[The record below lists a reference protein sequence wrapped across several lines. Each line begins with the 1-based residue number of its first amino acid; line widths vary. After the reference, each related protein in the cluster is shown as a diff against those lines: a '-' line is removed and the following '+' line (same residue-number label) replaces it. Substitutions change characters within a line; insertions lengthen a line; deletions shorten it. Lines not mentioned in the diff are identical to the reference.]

1 MKNLVT
7 TFFILIFS
15 FTFAQEEGIKFD
27 QSSFKDL
34 LAKAKKEKKLVFIDA
49 YAVWCGPCKMMD
61 KNVFTQKSV
70 GDYFNKNFVSSRI
83 DMEKGEGREIAQKF
97 AVRSYPTF
105 LFLNGDGELV
115 SQNYGYMEP
124 SLFLSMAQDVNG
136 GNSKGGSLKERFAK
150 GENTPEFLMNI
161 MKLNS
166 NSDFDFAKKASE
178 RYFAN
183 RKSTEPL
190 TKEEVGFLFYFIK
203 SSKDPNFKILVD
215 KKAEILPFLPEES
228 YNDYKN
234 QILLA
239 DIMET
244 AIDSKNNKI
253 DEEKFM
259 KTAEPLVGKEAA
271 ATKLNQIKLSYYEQN
286 SNFVEYEKTALEY
299 YRNTEAFEPN
309 ETLKAAWI
317 FAEHVTNKTSLK
329 KAAEWAEKSVM
340 RGETPENTYI
350 LAKIYFKMGNKD
362 LAQNFAELSNN
373 MAKQN
378 GKDTQLSEELLKQ
391 IKK

>member
-7 TFFILIFS
+7 TFFVLLFS
-15 FTFAQEEGIKFD
+15 LTFAQEEGIKFD
-27 QSSFKDL
+27 QSAFKDL
-34 LAKAKKEKKLVFIDA
+34 LARAKKEKKLVFIDA

-70 GDYFNKNFVSSRI
+70 GDYFNKTFVSSRI

-97 AVRSYPTF
+97 AVSSYPTF

-124 SLFLSMAQDVNG
+124 SLFLSMAQEVKA
-136 GNSKGGSLKERFAK
+136 GNSKEGSMKERFAK
-150 GENTPEFLMNI
+150 GEKSPEFLMNV

-166 NSDFDFAKKASE
+166 SSDFEFAKKASE

-183 RKSTEPL
+183 RNSKEPL
-190 TKEEVGFLFYFIK
+190 TKDEVGLLFYFIK
-203 SSKDPNFKILVD
+203 SSKDPNFKILID
-215 KKAEILPFLPEES
+215 KKDEITPFLPEQS
-228 YNDYKN
+228 YNEYKN

-239 DIMET
+239 DVMEA
-244 AIDSKNNKI
+244 AIDNTNHNI
-253 DEEKFM
+253 NEEKFM
-259 KTAEPLVGKEAA
+259 QAAEPLVGKEAA
-271 ATKLNQIKLSYYEQN
+271 NTKLNQIKLSYYEQN
-286 SNFVEYEKTALEY
+286 ANYAAYEKTALEY
-299 YRNTEAFEPN
+299 YKNPDLFEAN

-317 FAEHVTNKTSLK
+317 FSEHITNKASLK
-329 KAAEWAEKSVM
+329 KATEWAEKSVM

-350 LAKIYFKMGNKD
+350 LAKLYFLIGNKD
-362 LAQNFAELSNN
+362 LALNFAELSNSI
-373 MAKQN
+373 AKQN
-378 GKDTQLSEELLKQ
+378 GKEANLSEELIKQ

>member
-34 LAKAKKEKKLVFIDA
+34 LSKAKKEKKLVFIDA

-70 GDYFNKNFVSSRI
+70 GDYFNKNFISSRI

-150 GENTPEFLMNI
+150 GENTPEFLINI
-161 MKLNS
+161 IKLNA

-183 RKSTEPL
+183 RKSAEPL

-215 KKAEILPFLPEES
+215 KKAEIIPFLPEES

-271 ATKLNQIKLSYYEQN
+271 VTKLNQIKLSYYEQN
-286 SNFVEYEKTALEY
+286 SNFAEYEKTALEY

-317 FAEHVTNKTSLK
+317 FSEHVTNKTSLK

-378 GKDTQLSEELLKQ
+378 GKDIQLSEELLKQ

>member
-7 TFFILIFS
+7 TFLVLLFS

-27 QSSFKDL
+27 QSAFKDL
-34 LAKAKKEKKLVFIDA
+34 LARAKKEKKLVFIDA

-70 GDYFNKNFVSSRI
+70 GDYFNKTFVSSRI

-105 LFLNGDGELV
+105 LFLNADGELV

-124 SLFLSMAQDVNG
+124 SLFLSMAQEVKA
-136 GNSKGGSLKERFAK
+136 GNSKEGSMKERFAK
-150 GENTPEFLMNI
+150 GEKSPEFLMNV

-166 NSDFDFAKKASE
+166 SSDFEFAKKASE

-183 RKSTEPL
+183 RNSKEPL
-190 TKEEVGFLFYFIK
+190 TKDEVGLLFYFIK
-203 SSKDPNFKILVD
+203 SSKDPNFKILID
-215 KKAEILPFLPEES
+215 KKDEITPFLPEQS
-228 YNDYKN
+228 YNEYKN

-239 DIMET
+239 DVMEA
-244 AIDSKNNKI
+244 AIDNTNHNI
-253 DEEKFM
+253 NEEKFM
-259 KTAEPLVGKEAA
+259 QAAEPLVGKEAA
-271 ATKLNQIKLSYYEQN
+271 NTKLNQIKLSYYEQN
-286 SNFVEYEKTALEY
+286 ANYAAYEKTALEY
-299 YRNTEAFEPN
+299 YKNPDLFEAN

-317 FAEHVTNKTSLK
+317 FSEHITNKASLK
-329 KAAEWAEKSVM
+329 KATEWAEKSVM

-350 LAKIYFKMGNKD
+350 LAKLYFLIGNKD
-362 LAQNFAELSNN
+362 LALNFAELSNSI
-373 MAKQN
+373 AKQN
-378 GKDTQLSEELLKQ
+378 GKDANLSEELIKQ

>member
-7 TFFILIFS
+7 TFFVLLFS

-27 QSSFKDL
+27 QSAFKDL
-34 LAKAKKEKKLVFIDA
+34 LARAKKEKKLVFIDA

-124 SLFLSMAQDVNG
+124 SLFLSMAQEVNA
-136 GNSKGGSLKERFAK
+136 GNSKEGSMRERFAK
-150 GENTPEFLMNI
+150 GEKNPEFLMNV

-166 NSDFDFAKKASE
+166 SSDFEFAKKASE

-183 RKSTEPL
+183 RNSKEPL
-190 TKEEVGFLFYFIK
+190 TKDEVGFLFYFIK
-203 SSKDPNFKILVD
+203 SSKDPNFKILID
-215 KKAEILPFLPEES
+215 KKSEIIAFLPEQN
-228 YNDYKN
+228 YNEYTN

-239 DIMET
+239 DVMET
-244 AIDSKNNKI
+244 AIDDKNHKI
-253 DEEKFM
+253 DEEKFL
-259 KTAEPLVGKEAA
+259 KAAEPLVGKEAA
-271 ATKLNQIKLSYYEQN
+271 NTKLNQIKLSYYEQN
-286 SNFVEYEKTALEY
+286 ANYSAYEKTALDY
-299 YRNTEAFEPN
+299 YKNPDLFEAN

-317 FAEHVTNKTSLK
+317 FSEHITNKVSLK
-329 KAAEWAEKSVM
+329 KATEWAEKSVM

-350 LAKIYFKMGNKD
+350 LAKLYFLIGNKD
-362 LAQNFAELSNN
+362 LALNFAELSNSI
-373 MAKQN
+373 AKQN
-378 GKDTQLSEELLKQ
+378 GKDANLSEELIKQ
-391 IKK
+391 INK

>member
-61 KNVFTQKSV
+61 RNVFTQKSV
-70 GDYFNKNFVSSRI
+70 GDYFNKSFISSRI

-97 AVRSYPTF
+97 SVRSYPTY
-105 LFLNGDGELV
+105 LFLNGDGEMV

-124 SLFLSMAQDVNG
+124 GLFLSMAQDVNA
-136 GNSKGGSLKERFAK
+136 GNSKGGSLKDRFAK
-150 GENTPEFLMNI
+150 GESSPEFLMNI

-166 NSDFDFAKKASE
+166 TSDFDFAKKASE
-178 RYFAN
+178 KYFAKKKTN
-183 RKSTEPL
+183 EPL
-190 TKEEVGFLFYFIK
+190 TKEEAGFLFFFIK
-203 SSKDPNFKILVD
+203 SSKDANFKYLVD
-215 KKAEILPFLPEES
+215 KKSEIIQFLPEES
-228 YNDYKN
+228 YNEYKN

-244 AIDSKNNKI
+244 AIDTKNNRV
-253 DEEKFM
+253 DDAKFM
-259 KTAEPLVGKEAA
+259 ATAEPLVGKEV
-271 ATKLNQIKLSYYEQN
+271 ATKKLNQIKLGFYEQN
-286 SNFVEYEKTALEY
+286 ANYAEYEKVALEY
-299 YRNTEAFEPN
+299 YKNSDLFEAN

-317 FAEHVTNKTSLK
+317 FAEHVKDKTSLK

-340 RGETPENTYI
+340 RGETAENTYI
-350 LAKIYFKMGNKD
+350 LAKIYFMMDNKN
-362 LAQNFAELSNN
+362 LAKSFAEMSNSL
-373 MAKQN
+373 AKQT
-378 GKDTQLSEELLKQ
+378 GKDAALSEELLNQ

>member
-7 TFFILIFS
+7 TFFVLLFS

-27 QSSFKDL
+27 QSAFKDL
-34 LAKAKKEKKLVFIDA
+34 LARAKKEKKLVFIDA

-70 GDYFNKNFVSSRI
+70 GDYFNKTFVSSRI

-105 LFLNGDGELV
+105 LFLNADGELV

-124 SLFLSMAQDVNG
+124 SLFLSMAQEVKA
-136 GNSKGGSLKERFAK
+136 GNSKEGSMKERFAK
-150 GENTPEFLMNI
+150 GEKSPEFLMNV

-166 NSDFDFAKKASE
+166 SSDFEFAKKASE

-183 RKSTEPL
+183 RNSKEPL
-190 TKEEVGFLFYFIK
+190 TKDEVGLLFYFIK
-203 SSKDPNFKILVD
+203 SSKDPNFKILID
-215 KKAEILPFLPEES
+215 KKNEITPFLPEQS
-228 YNDYKN
+228 YNEYKN

-239 DIMET
+239 DVMET
-244 AIDSKNNKI
+244 AIDNTNHNI
-253 DEEKFM
+253 NEEKFM
-259 KTAEPLVGKEAA
+259 QAAEPLVGKEAA
-271 ATKLNQIKLSYYEQN
+271 NTKLNQIKLSYYEQN
-286 SNFVEYEKTALEY
+286 ANYAAYEKTALEY
-299 YRNTEAFEPN
+299 YKNPDLFEAN

-317 FAEHVTNKTSLK
+317 FSEHITNKASLK
-329 KAAEWAEKSVM
+329 KATEWAEKSVM

-350 LAKIYFKMGNKD
+350 LAKLYFLIGNKD
-362 LAQNFAELSNN
+362 LALNFAELSNSI
-373 MAKQN
+373 AKQN
-378 GKDTQLSEELLKQ
+378 GKDANLSEELIKQ

>member
-7 TFFILIFS
+7 TFFVLLFS
-15 FTFAQEEGIKFD
+15 LTFAQEEGIKFD
-27 QSSFKDL
+27 QSAFKDL
-34 LAKAKKEKKLVFIDA
+34 LARAKKEKKLVFIDA

-124 SLFLSMAQDVNG
+124 SLFLSMAQEVKA
-136 GNSKGGSLKERFAK
+136 GNSKEGSMRERFAK
-150 GENTPEFLMNI
+150 GEKSPEFLMNV

-166 NSDFDFAKKASE
+166 SSDFEFAKKASE

-183 RKSTEPL
+183 RNSKEPL
-190 TKEEVGFLFYFIK
+190 TKDEVGLLFYFIK
-203 SSKDPNFKILVD
+203 SSKDPNFKILID
-215 KKAEILPFLPEES
+215 KKDEITPFLPEQS
-228 YNDYKN
+228 YNEYKN

-239 DIMET
+239 DVMET
-244 AIDSKNNKI
+244 AIDNTNHNI
-253 DEEKFM
+253 NEEKFM
-259 KTAEPLVGKEAA
+259 QAAEPLVGKEAA
-271 ATKLNQIKLSYYEQN
+271 NTKLNQIKLSYYEQN
-286 SNFVEYEKTALEY
+286 ANYAAYEKTALEY
-299 YRNTEAFEPN
+299 YKNPDLFEAN
-309 ETLKAAWI
+309 ETLKPAWI
-317 FAEHVTNKTSLK
+317 FSEHITNKASLK

-350 LAKIYFKMGNKD
+350 LAKLYFLIGNKD
-362 LAQNFAELSNN
+362 LALNFAELSNSI
-373 MAKQN
+373 AKQN
-378 GKDTQLSEELLKQ
+378 GKDANLSEELIKQ

>member
-61 KNVFTQKSV
+61 RNVFTQKSV
-70 GDYFNKNFVSSRI
+70 GDYFNKSFISSRI

-97 AVRSYPTF
+97 SVRSYPTY
-105 LFLNGDGELV
+105 LFLNGDGEMV

-124 SLFLSMAQDVNG
+124 GLFLSMAQDVNA
-136 GNSKGGSLKERFAK
+136 GNSKGGSLKDRFAK
-150 GENTPEFLMNI
+150 GESSPEFLMNI

-166 NSDFDFAKKASE
+166 TSDFDFAKKASE
-178 RYFAN
+178 KYFAKKKAN
-183 RKSTEPL
+183 EPL
-190 TKEEVGFLFYFIK
+190 TKEEAGFLFFFIK
-203 SSKDPNFKILVD
+203 SSKDANFKYLVD
-215 KKAEILPFLPEES
+215 KKSEIIQFLPEES
-228 YNDYKN
+228 YDEYKN

-244 AIDSKNNKI
+244 AIDTKNNRV
-253 DEEKFM
+253 DDVKFM
-259 KTAEPLVGKEAA
+259 AAAEPLVGKEV
-271 ATKLNQIKLSYYEQN
+271 ATKKLNQIKLSYFEQN
-286 SNFVEYEKTALEY
+286 ANYAEYEKTALEY
-299 YRNTEAFEPN
+299 YKNPDLFDQA

-317 FAEHVTNKTSLK
+317 FAEHVKDKTSLK

-340 RGETPENTYI
+340 RGETAENTYI
-350 LAKIYFKMGNKD
+350 LAKIYFMMDNKN
-362 LAQNFAELSNN
+362 LAKSFAEMSNSL
-373 MAKQN
+373 AKQT
-378 GKDTQLSEELLKQ
+378 GKDATLSEELLNQ

>member
-7 TFFILIFS
+7 TFFVLLFS

-27 QSSFKDL
+27 QSAFKDI
-34 LAKAKKEKKLVFIDA
+34 LARAKKEKKLVFIDA

-70 GDYFNKNFVSSRI
+70 GDYFNKTFVSSRI

-124 SLFLSMAQDVNG
+124 SLFLSMAQEVKA
-136 GNSKGGSLKERFAK
+136 GNSKEGSMKERFAK
-150 GENTPEFLMNI
+150 GEKSPEFLMNV

-166 NSDFDFAKKASE
+166 SSDFEFAKKASE

-183 RKSTEPL
+183 RNSKEPL
-190 TKEEVGFLFYFIK
+190 TKDEVGLLFYFIK
-203 SSKDPNFKILVD
+203 SSKDPNFKILID
-215 KKAEILPFLPEES
+215 KKDEITPFLPEQS
-228 YNDYKN
+228 YNEYKN

-239 DIMET
+239 DVMET
-244 AIDSKNNKI
+244 AIDNTNHNI
-253 DEEKFM
+253 NEEKFM
-259 KTAEPLVGKEAA
+259 QAAEPLVGKEAA
-271 ATKLNQIKLSYYEQN
+271 NTKLNQIKLSYYEQN
-286 SNFVEYEKTALEY
+286 ANYAAYEKTALEY
-299 YRNTEAFEPN
+299 YKNPDLFEAN
-309 ETLKAAWI
+309 ETLKPAWI
-317 FAEHVTNKTSLK
+317 FSEHITNKASLK

-350 LAKIYFKMGNKD
+350 LAKLYFLIGNKD
-362 LAQNFAELSNN
+362 LALNFAELSNSI
-373 MAKQN
+373 AKQN
-378 GKDTQLSEELLKQ
+378 GKDANLSEELIKQ

>member
-7 TFFILIFS
+7 TFFVLLFS

-27 QSSFKDL
+27 QSAFKDL
-34 LAKAKKEKKLVFIDA
+34 LARAKKEKKLVFIDA

-70 GDYFNKNFVSSRI
+70 GDYFNKTFVSSRI

-124 SLFLSMAQDVNG
+124 SLFLSMAQEVKA
-136 GNSKGGSLKERFAK
+136 GNSKEGSMRERFAK
-150 GENTPEFLMNI
+150 GEKSPEFLMNV

-166 NSDFDFAKKASE
+166 SSDFEFAKKASE

-183 RKSTEPL
+183 RNSKEPL
-190 TKEEVGFLFYFIK
+190 TKDEVGLLFYFIK
-203 SSKDPNFKILVD
+203 SSKDPNFKILID
-215 KKAEILPFLPEES
+215 KKDEITPFLPEQS
-228 YNDYKN
+228 YNEYKN

-239 DIMET
+239 DVMET
-244 AIDSKNNKI
+244 AIDNTNHNI
-253 DEEKFM
+253 NEEKFM
-259 KTAEPLVGKEAA
+259 QAAEPLVGKEAA
-271 ATKLNQIKLSYYEQN
+271 NTKLNQIKLSYYEQN
-286 SNFVEYEKTALEY
+286 ANYAAYEKTALEY
-299 YRNTEAFEPN
+299 YKNPDLFEAN
-309 ETLKAAWI
+309 ETLKPAWI
-317 FAEHVTNKTSLK
+317 FSEHITNKASLK

-350 LAKIYFKMGNKD
+350 LAKLYFLIGNKD
-362 LAQNFAELSNN
+362 LALNFAELSNSI
-373 MAKQN
+373 AKQN
-378 GKDTQLSEELLKQ
+378 GKDANLSEELIKQ

>member
-7 TFFILIFS
+7 TFFVLLFS

-27 QSSFKDL
+27 QSAFKDL
-34 LAKAKKEKKLVFIDA
+34 LARAKKEKKLVFIDA

-70 GDYFNKNFVSSRI
+70 GDYFNKTFVSSRI

-105 LFLNGDGELV
+105 LFLNADGELV

-124 SLFLSMAQDVNG
+124 SLFLSMAQEVKA
-136 GNSKGGSLKERFAK
+136 GNSKEGSMKERFAK
-150 GENTPEFLMNI
+150 GEKSPEFLMNV

-166 NSDFDFAKKASE
+166 SSDFEFAKKASE

-183 RKSTEPL
+183 RNSKEPL
-190 TKEEVGFLFYFIK
+190 TKDEVGLLFYFIK
-203 SSKDPNFKILVD
+203 SSKDPNFKILID
-215 KKAEILPFLPEES
+215 KKDEITPFLPEQS
-228 YNDYKN
+228 YNEYKN

-239 DIMET
+239 DVMET
-244 AIDSKNNKI
+244 AIDNTNHNI
-253 DEEKFM
+253 NEEKFM
-259 KTAEPLVGKEAA
+259 QAAEPLVGKEAA
-271 ATKLNQIKLSYYEQN
+271 NTKLNQIKLSYYEQN
-286 SNFVEYEKTALEY
+286 ANYAAYEKTALEY
-299 YRNTEAFEPN
+299 YKNPDLFEAN
-309 ETLKAAWI
+309 ETLKPAWI
-317 FAEHVTNKTSLK
+317 FSEHITNKASLK

-350 LAKIYFKMGNKD
+350 LAKLYFLIGNKD
-362 LAQNFAELSNN
+362 LALNFAELSNSI
-373 MAKQN
+373 AKQN
-378 GKDTQLSEELLKQ
+378 GKDANLSEELIKQ

>member
-61 KNVFTQKSV
+61 RNVFTQKSV
-70 GDYFNKNFVSSRI
+70 GDYFNKSFISSRI

-97 AVRSYPTF
+97 SVRSYPTY
-105 LFLNGDGELV
+105 LFLNGDGEMV

-124 SLFLSMAQDVNG
+124 GLFLSMAQDVNA
-136 GNSKGGSLKERFAK
+136 GNSKGGSLKDRFAK
-150 GENTPEFLMNI
+150 GESSPEFLMNI

-166 NSDFDFAKKASE
+166 TSDFDFAKKASE
-178 RYFAN
+178 KYFAKKKAN
-183 RKSTEPL
+183 EPL
-190 TKEEVGFLFYFIK
+190 TKEEAGFLFFFIK
-203 SSKDPNFKILVD
+203 SSKDANFKYLVD
-215 KKAEILPFLPEES
+215 KKSEIIQFLPEES
-228 YNDYKN
+228 YNEYKN

-244 AIDSKNNKI
+244 AIDTKKNRV
-253 DEEKFM
+253 DDAKFIAA
-259 KTAEPLVGKEAA
+259 AEPLVGKEV
-271 ATKLNQIKLSYYEQN
+271 ATKKLNQIKLGFYEQN
-286 SNFVEYEKTALEY
+286 ANYAEYEKVALEY
-299 YRNTEAFEPN
+299 YKNPDLFEAN

-317 FAEHVTNKTSLK
+317 FAEHIKDKTSLK

-340 RGETPENTYI
+340 RGETAENTYI
-350 LAKIYFKMGNKD
+350 LAKIYFMMDNKN
-362 LAQNFAELSNN
+362 LAKSFAEMSNSL
-373 MAKQN
+373 AKQT
-378 GKDTQLSEELLKQ
+378 GKDATLSEELLNQ

>member
-7 TFFILIFS
+7 TFFVLLFS
-15 FTFAQEEGIKFD
+15 LTFAQEEGIKFD
-27 QSSFKDL
+27 QSAFKDL
-34 LAKAKKEKKLVFIDA
+34 LARAKKEKKLVFIDA

-70 GDYFNKNFVSSRI
+70 GDYFNKTFVSSRI

-97 AVRSYPTF
+97 AVSSYPTF

-124 SLFLSMAQDVNG
+124 SLFLSMAQEVKA
-136 GNSKGGSLKERFAK
+136 GNSKEGSMKERFAK
-150 GENTPEFLMNI
+150 GEKSPEFLMNV

-166 NSDFDFAKKASE
+166 SSDFEFAKKASE

-183 RKSTEPL
+183 RNSKEPL
-190 TKEEVGFLFYFIK
+190 TKDEVGLLFYFIK
-203 SSKDPNFKILVD
+203 SSKDPNFKILID
-215 KKAEILPFLPEES
+215 KKDEITPFLPEQS
-228 YNDYKN
+228 YNEYKN

-239 DIMET
+239 DVMET
-244 AIDSKNNKI
+244 AIDNTNHNI
-253 DEEKFM
+253 NEEKFM
-259 KTAEPLVGKEAA
+259 QAAEPLVGKEAA
-271 ATKLNQIKLSYYEQN
+271 NTKLNQIKLSYYEQN
-286 SNFVEYEKTALEY
+286 ANYAAYEKTALEY
-299 YRNTEAFEPN
+299 YKNPDLFEAN
-309 ETLKAAWI
+309 ETLKPAWI
-317 FAEHVTNKTSLK
+317 FSEHITNKASLK

-350 LAKIYFKMGNKD
+350 LAKLYFLIGNKD
-362 LAQNFAELSNN
+362 LALNFAELSNSI
-373 MAKQN
+373 AKQN
-378 GKDTQLSEELLKQ
+378 GKDANLSEELIKQ

>member
-7 TFFILIFS
+7 TLFILIFS

-97 AVRSYPTF
+97 SVRSYPTF
-105 LFLNGDGELV
+105 LFLNGDGEIV

-124 SLFLSMAQDVNG
+124 NLFLSMAQEVKAGNSNG
-136 GNSKGGSLKERFAK
+136 GSMKDRFAK
-150 GENTPEFLMNI
+150 GESSPEFLMNI

-166 NSDFDFAKKASE
+166 TSDFEFAKKASE
-178 RYFAN
+178 KYFVA
-183 RKSTEPL
+183 KKASDPL
-190 TKEEVGFLFYFIK
+190 TKEEAGFLFFFIK
-203 SSKDPNFKILVD
+203 SSKDANFKFLVD
-215 KKAEILPFLPEES
+215 RKSEIIQFLPEEN
-228 YNDYKN
+228 YNEYKN

-239 DIMET
+239 DVMET
-244 AIDSKNNKI
+244 AIDAKNNRI
-253 DEEKFM
+253 DETKFM
-259 KTAEPLVGKEAA
+259 AAAEPLVGKDTASK
-271 ATKLNQIKLSYYEQN
+271 KLNQIKLGFYEQTAN
-286 SNFVEYEKTALEY
+286 YKEYENTALEY
-299 YRNTEAFEPN
+299 YKNPDLFEPH
-309 ETLKAAWI
+309 EILKAAWI
-317 FAEHVTNKTSLK
+317 FAENVQDKASLK
-329 KAAEWAEKSVM
+329 KAKEWAEKSVM
-340 RGETPENTYI
+340 RGETAENTYI
-350 LAKIYFKMGNKD
+350 LAKLYFLTGNKEQ
-362 LAQNFAELSNN
+362 AKSFAEFSSTI
-373 MAKQN
+373 AKQN
-378 GKDTQLSEELLKQ
+378 GKDARLSEELLNQ

>member
-7 TFFILIFS
+7 TFFVLLFS

-27 QSSFKDL
+27 QSAFKDL
-34 LAKAKKEKKLVFIDA
+34 LARAKKEKKLVFIDA

-70 GDYFNKNFVSSRI
+70 GDYFNKTFVSSRI

-124 SLFLSMAQDVNG
+124 SLFLSMAQEVKA
-136 GNSKGGSLKERFAK
+136 GNSKEGSMRERFAK
-150 GENTPEFLMNI
+150 GEKNPEFLMNV

-166 NSDFDFAKKASE
+166 SSDFEFAKKASE

-183 RKSTEPL
+183 RNSKEPL
-190 TKEEVGFLFYFIK
+190 TKDEVGLLFYFIK
-203 SSKDPNFKILVD
+203 SSKDPNFKILID
-215 KKAEILPFLPEES
+215 KKDEITPFLPEQS
-228 YNDYKN
+228 YNEYKN

-239 DIMET
+239 DVMET
-244 AIDSKNNKI
+244 AIDNTNHNI
-253 DEEKFM
+253 NEEKFM
-259 KTAEPLVGKEAA
+259 QAAEPLVGKEAA
-271 ATKLNQIKLSYYEQN
+271 NTKLNQIKLSYYEQN
-286 SNFVEYEKTALEY
+286 ANYAAYEKTALEY
-299 YRNTEAFEPN
+299 YKNPDLFEAN
-309 ETLKAAWI
+309 ETLKPAWI
-317 FAEHVTNKTSLK
+317 FSEHITNKASLK

-350 LAKIYFKMGNKD
+350 LAKLYFLIGNKD
-362 LAQNFAELSNN
+362 LALNFAELSNSI
-373 MAKQN
+373 AKQN
-378 GKDTQLSEELLKQ
+378 GKDANLSEELIKQ

>member
-7 TFFILIFS
+7 TFFVLLFS

-27 QSSFKDL
+27 QSAFKDL
-34 LAKAKKEKKLVFIDA
+34 LARAKKEKKLVFIDA

-124 SLFLSMAQDVNG
+124 SLFLSMAQEVNA
-136 GNSKGGSLKERFAK
+136 GNSKEGSMRERFAK
-150 GENTPEFLMNI
+150 GEKSPEFLMNV

-166 NSDFDFAKKASE
+166 SSDFEFAKKASE

-183 RKSTEPL
+183 RNSKEPL
-190 TKEEVGFLFYFIK
+190 TKDEVGLLFYFIK
-203 SSKDPNFKILVD
+203 SSKDPNFKILID
-215 KKAEILPFLPEES
+215 KKDEIIPFLPEQS
-228 YNDYKN
+228 YNEYKN

-239 DIMET
+239 DVMET
-244 AIDSKNNKI
+244 AIDNTNHKI
-253 DEEKFM
+253 NEEKFM
-259 KTAEPLVGKEAA
+259 RAAEPLVGKEAA
-271 ATKLNQIKLSYYEQN
+271 NTKLNQIKLSYYEQN
-286 SNFVEYEKTALEY
+286 ANYAAYEKTALEY
-299 YRNTEAFEPN
+299 YKNPDLFEAN

-317 FAEHVTNKTSLK
+317 FSEHITNKASLK

-350 LAKIYFKMGNKD
+350 LAKLYFLIGNKD
-362 LAQNFAELSNN
+362 LALNFAELSNSI
-373 MAKQN
+373 AKQN
-378 GKDTQLSEELLKQ
+378 GKDANLSEELIKQ

>member
-7 TFFILIFS
+7 TFFVLLFS

-27 QSSFKDL
+27 QSAFKDL
-34 LAKAKKEKKLVFIDA
+34 LTRAKKEKKLVFIDA

-124 SLFLSMAQDVNG
+124 SLFLSMAQEVNA
-136 GNSKGGSLKERFAK
+136 GNSKEGSMRERFAK
-150 GENTPEFLMNI
+150 GEKSPEFLMNV

-166 NSDFDFAKKASE
+166 SSDFEFAKKASE

-183 RKSTEPL
+183 RNSKEPL
-190 TKEEVGFLFYFIK
+190 TKDEVGFLFYFIK
-203 SSKDPNFKILVD
+203 SSKDPNFKILLD
-215 KKAEILPFLPEES
+215 KKSEIIAFLPEQN
-228 YNDYKN
+228 YNEYTN

-239 DIMET
+239 DVMET
-244 AIDSKNNKI
+244 AIDDKNHKI

-259 KTAEPLVGKEAA
+259 KAAEPLVGKEAA
-271 ATKLNQIKLSYYEQN
+271 NTKLNQIKLSYYEQN
-286 SNFVEYEKTALEY
+286 ANYSAYEKTALDY
-299 YRNTEAFEPN
+299 YKNPDLFEAN

-317 FAEHVTNKTSLK
+317 FSEHITNKASLK

-350 LAKIYFKMGNKD
+350 LAKLYFLIGNKD
-362 LAQNFAELSNN
+362 LALNFAELSNSI
-373 MAKQN
+373 AKQN
-378 GKDTQLSEELLKQ
+378 GKDANLSEELIKQ

>member
-7 TFFILIFS
+7 TFFVLLFS

-27 QSSFKDL
+27 QSAFKDL
-34 LAKAKKEKKLVFIDA
+34 LARAKKEKKLVFIDA

-70 GDYFNKNFVSSRI
+70 GDYFNKTFVSSRI

-124 SLFLSMAQDVNG
+124 SLFLSMAQEVKA
-136 GNSKGGSLKERFAK
+136 GNSKEGSMKERFAK
-150 GENTPEFLMNI
+150 GEKSPEFLMNV

-166 NSDFDFAKKASE
+166 SSDFEFAKKASE

-183 RKSTEPL
+183 RNSKEPL
-190 TKEEVGFLFYFIK
+190 TKDEVGLLFYFIK
-203 SSKDPNFKILVD
+203 SSKDPNFKILID
-215 KKAEILPFLPEES
+215 KKDEITPFLPEQS
-228 YNDYKN
+228 YNEYKN

-239 DIMET
+239 DVMET
-244 AIDSKNNKI
+244 AIDNTNHNI
-253 DEEKFM
+253 NEEKFM
-259 KTAEPLVGKEAA
+259 QAAEPLVGKEAA
-271 ATKLNQIKLSYYEQN
+271 NTKLNQIKLSYYEQN
-286 SNFVEYEKTALEY
+286 ANYAAYEKTALEY
-299 YRNTEAFEPN
+299 YKNPDLFEAN
-309 ETLKAAWI
+309 ETLKPAWI
-317 FAEHVTNKTSLK
+317 FSEHITNKASLK

-350 LAKIYFKMGNKD
+350 LAKLYFLIGNKD
-362 LAQNFAELSNN
+362 LALNFAELSNSI
-373 MAKQN
+373 AKQN
-378 GKDTQLSEELLKQ
+378 GKDANLSEELIKQ